1 MNWKR
6 FLPFLRPKGVPG
18 KPLLDRE
25 YIENSIESSPVP
37 IVLTIVMIW
46 MVSAVLLLLSENRQ
60 RDLTV
65 WADGQKAPFSVW
77 ARADFTYEDTRET
90 EIARQKA
97 REIEPEIYRIDQNM
111 LNGIKLEFIRFFS
124 AMQNKENALAD
135 QKEFSPDNNNGSVL
149 AASIINYQFILNA
162 YKNNQDEFDRQLSA
176 MLRHGISG
184 QDL

>member
-6 FLPFLRPKGVPG
+6 FIPFLRPKGVPG

-135 QKEFSPDNNNGSVL
+135 QKSFPRITITVRCLPLPLSITSLSSMPTRIIRMNSTASSPPC
-149 AASIINYQFILNA
+149 
-162 YKNNQDEFDRQLSA
+162 
-176 MLRHGISG
+176 SG
-184 QDL
+184 TVFPVRI